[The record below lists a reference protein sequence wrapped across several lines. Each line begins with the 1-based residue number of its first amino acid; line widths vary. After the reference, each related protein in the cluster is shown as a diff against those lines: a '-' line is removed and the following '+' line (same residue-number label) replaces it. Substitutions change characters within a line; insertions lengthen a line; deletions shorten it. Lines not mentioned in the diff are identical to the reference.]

1 MVSYHNA
8 KGVKKLKAQQERF
21 SFYHVHRSFS
31 LCSSDSTS
39 ESGVIANTSH
49 FNLI

>member
-1 MVSYHNA
+1 MVSYHA
-8 KGVKKLKAQQERF
+8 KGVEKLKAQQERF